1 MQLENTNQLRLAEL
15 PLCVWQKP
23 VVSQWSPVTGL
34 VNQRVTESSAGKCE
48 GIYVSLQALIS
59 LAVGPSS
66 RITLLSR
73 QPQGAKLFKYSNSSL
88 LPATPTDT
96 PPLSPAST
104 LPVIICLFIVANLE
118 AIPPINDANCS
129 KWCRSWEQEGEL
141 SARGKCCVHGRD
153 NALGFTSGCA
163 DINGWYIDFHAS
175 RSPVLPRTRIV
186 KQALFY

>member
-1 MQLENTNQLRLAEL
+1 MYAAGKHKPAPSRRAAS
-15 PLCVWQKP
+15 LCLTKTSRVT
-23 VVSQWSPVTGL
+23 VVSCYWPRQSASNGE
-34 VNQRVTESSAGKCE
+34 QRRGE

-96 PPLSPAST
+96 PPPNPLSPAST

-129 KWCRSWEQEGEL
+129 KWCRS
-141 SARGKCCVHGRD
+141 
-153 NALGFTSGCA
+153 
-163 DINGWYIDFHAS
+163 
-175 RSPVLPRTRIV
+175 
-186 KQALFY
+186 